1 MARPDFPPWAAN
13 YVGLP
18 YVAGRKGLDGAD
30 CWGLVALIHD
40 RELGK
45 PLPPYDGPLFTP
57 GCDRAGL
64 AEEALAYSR
73 RFPEVPAD
81 QVTLGD
87 VILMRTGR
95 HPFHCGL
102 ILVPGWML
110 HTEEQANGACIETYE
125 GLAWKR
131 RIISFHR
138 FTP

>member
-1 MARPDFPPWAAN
+1 MARPDFPPWAAS

-18 YVAGRKGLDGAD
+18 YLAGGKSMTGAD
-30 CWGLVALIHD
+30 CWGMVALILE
-40 RELGK
+40 REMATS
-45 PLPPYDGPLFTP
+45 LPAYEGPLFAP
-57 GCDRAGL
+57 GCDRADL
-64 AEEALAYSR
+64 AEQALAYSR

-102 ILVPGWML
+102 ILSPGWML
-110 HTEEQANGACIETYE
+110 HTEDQANGACIESYE

-138 FTP
+138 YSP

>member
-1 MARPDFPPWAAN
+1 MARPVFPPWAAS

-18 YVAGRKGLDGAD
+18 YLAGGKGMDGAD
-30 CWGLVALIHD
+30 CWGLVALIHE

-45 PLPPYDGPLFTP
+45 PLPPYEGPLFTQ
-57 GCDRAGL
+57 GCDRADL
-64 AEEALAYSR
+64 AEQALAYSR
-73 RFPEVPAD
+73 RFPKVLAD

-102 ILVPGWML
+102 ILALGWML